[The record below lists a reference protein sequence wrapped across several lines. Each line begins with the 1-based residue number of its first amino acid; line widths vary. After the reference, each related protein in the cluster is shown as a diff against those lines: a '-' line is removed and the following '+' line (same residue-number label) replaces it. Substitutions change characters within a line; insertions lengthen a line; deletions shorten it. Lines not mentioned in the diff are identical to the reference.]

1 MDTDWCDL
9 AMSGDSLDKI
19 IRPEMKK
26 AYKADKK
33 NWLATDKLARGHPVY
48 LNLSL

>member
-33 NWLATDKLARGHPVY
+33 NWLATDKFRERTPGF